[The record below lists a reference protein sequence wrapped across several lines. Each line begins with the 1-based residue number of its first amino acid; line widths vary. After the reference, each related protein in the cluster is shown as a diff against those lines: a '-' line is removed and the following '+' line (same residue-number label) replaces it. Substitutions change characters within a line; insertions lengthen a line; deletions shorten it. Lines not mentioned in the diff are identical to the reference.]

1 MLLFHTSHDIEVVDV
16 VPVVSILCVDVALQ
30 IVLVRLACAI
40 VAVVVVTIRIRRNE
54 SFLTTFGIVTTHVS
68 MDVKVFET
76 MNLIVELDVTN
87 HHIGFCLVVLI
98 VDESNRV
105 LRCVGVGR
113 VFPILIVEICCQW
126 ILPIATKFNET
137 WIATCQTY
145 RMSWVSTNGIA
156 KCTAIRIFV
165 LRMHILCCEVHC
177 QVVVEEGR
185 SEVQRGSE
193 ALEFGVL
200 HNTVLVGIADT
211 HTVRQ
216 CLHSTCYTHL
226 MVGTHCSAVDFILP
240 VSVSC
245 TQRGTVL
252 AKCLSNVFAI
262 LVA

>member
-1 MLLFHTSHDIEVVDV
+1 
-16 VPVVSILCVDVALQ
+16 
-30 IVLVRLACAI
+30 
-40 VAVVVVTIRIRRNE
+40 
-54 SFLTTFGIVTTHVS
+54 

-76 MNLIVELDVTN
+76 MNLIVELNVTN

-105 LRCVGVGR
+105 LRSVGVGS

-137 WIATCQTY
+137 RIATCQTY

-211 HTVRQ
+211 HSVRQ

-240 VSVSC
+240 VGVSS

-252 AKCLSNVFAI
+252 AKCLSDVFAI